1 MEDYFFEVDNVK
13 SENRFL
19 IIIAYDIISNKK
31 RNKFAK
37 FLQGYGFRIQK
48 SVFEAFIPDNL
59 YDDLIR
65 GVRKYASDVD
75 SIRVYK
81 IVGKGHIV
89 NFGKENEIST
99 DDTII
104 I

>member
-1 MEDYFFEVDNVK
+1 MIY
-13 SENRFL
+13 FL
-19 IIIAYDIISNKK
+19 IRKEINLQ
-31 RNKFAK
+31 K
-37 FLQGYGFRIQK
+37 FLKGYGFRIQK